1 MDRLADQGDDTM
13 RPPDAWRGV
22 PREPCAPCDW
32 AWALV
37 FALVATVV
45 AFVAIGLA
53 LLGALA

>member
-1 MDRLADQGDDTM
+1 M